1 MKKLI
6 LILVL
11 AFTAQVSFS
20 QTKIDFFDFVR
31 NFDWS
36 ISESDF
42 QSKYKNYIL
51 PGTDSIPDFHATTGA
66 WLLKDIYMGDYENR
80 IVVDYNEQSNV
91 STIVLITDTIRDLD
105 YAQIERVVGD
115 ELGEPTFADGDVE
128 LLVLG
133 LQQTSAKLWIKK
145 KQIFCSMAL
154 GEDDS
159 KVFMLTIMK
168 REPDFRKNYWGD
180 SLEKEY
186 LNSREVYGYSYYV
199 KKYLKDADVLE
210 RYSDDFARTN
220 SRITDILNDIR
231 NNKKVT
237 TPKGTFNI
245 KNALIKADLV
255 TLNINYNDIFNK
267 LDDNIYTDLYDYID
281 GLATNLD
288 KLFKLMREYCKEDII
303 FISFS
308 KGYENISEDGLDVLE
323 YLTNKYKSVCRDYDI
338 IYLDISDISIQSGA
352 DLEKIGNRVI
362 KIANTK
368 LFEA

>member
-1 MKKLI
+1 MKKI
-6 LILVL
+6 LIIGLIFLFVFLIYLVNM
-11 AFTAQVSFS
+11 
-20 QTKIDFFDFVR
+20 D
-31 NFDWS
+31 
-36 ISESDF
+36 
-42 QSKYKNYIL
+42 
-51 PGTDSIPDFHATTGA
+51 
-66 WLLKDIYMGDYENR
+66 
-80 IVVDYNEQSNV
+80 
-91 STIVLITDTIRDLD
+91 
-105 YAQIERVVGD
+105 
-115 ELGEPTFADGDVE
+115 
-128 LLVLG
+128 
-133 LQQTSAKLWIKK
+133 KK
-145 KQIFCSMAL
+145 VYYVAL
-154 GEDDS
+154 
-159 KVFMLTIMK
+159 
-168 REPDFRKNYWGD
+168 GD

-362 KIANTK
+362 KIANKK
-368 LFEA
+368 LFET

>member
-180 SLEKEY
+180 SLEKVKERESKLDESGVEGIYSFTTRVATLECEAMYAFTNDKLTWGKYIFHHINVDNCVEKYNDLLDLLTQKYGEPARNDKESTAEDFEQRLFTEGELVRDGKMNFVSFWYTPTTWIALGLSSELYQIKLVIEY
-186 LNSREVYGYSYYV
+186 YSTLHQEERE
-199 KKYLKDADVLE
+199 A
-210 RYSDDFARTN
+210 
-220 SRITDILNDIR
+220 DILE
-231 NNKKVT
+231 
-237 TPKGTFNI
+237 
-245 KNALIKADLV
+245 DL
-255 TLNINYNDIFNK
+255 
-267 LDDNIYTDLYDYID
+267 
-281 GLATNLD
+281 
-288 KLFKLMREYCKEDII
+288 
-303 FISFS
+303 
-308 KGYENISEDGLDVLE
+308 
-323 YLTNKYKSVCRDYDI
+323 
-338 IYLDISDISIQSGA
+338 
-352 DLEKIGNRVI
+352 
-362 KIANTK
+362 
-368 LFEA
+368 